1 MLNYS
6 VAELRFI
13 SYAFEAFF
21 KQIYTGFLLI
31 LSDSL
36 AKYVM
41 DSNTGALFVFSN
53 KTE

>member
-1 MLNYS
+1 M
-6 VAELRFI
+6 
-13 SYAFEAFF
+13 
-21 KQIYTGFLLI
+21 YTGFLLI